1 MIDEILAHLP
11 DDMQVT
17 EIGALDELTPAEI
30 LELEPH
36 ADEAGIATTLKDGS
50 IVAISESWLRQKIL
64 ELCEGRGKTINDLTV
79 IASTGVFDLGTT
91 NPYVIHAQN
100 ALDKFTESVLIAG
113 QKIGQIRPLKGQL
126 TRGKEVRDS
135 RIKSVY
141 APAYNQDALLHAAKQ
156 LRDRDLIVLN
166 SMGYDA
172 QVINLIRE
180 ASGRPVVQM
189 RRVIAGTV
197 AKMIKQARSTSSGA
211 DLLEGS
217 ALSLRLEDLTK
228 REHQVFELL
237 IKGLANK
244 EIAAELGISPRTVEI
259 HRARMLAK
267 MGVSTGSELMRLI
280 VRNISNARM

>member
-1 MIDEILAHLP
+1 
-11 DDMQVT
+11 
-17 EIGALDELTPAEI
+17 
-30 LELEPH
+30 
-36 ADEAGIATTLKDGS
+36 
-50 IVAISESWLRQKIL
+50 
-64 ELCEGRGKTINDLTV
+64 
-79 IASTGVFDLGTT
+79 
-91 NPYVIHAQN
+91 
-100 ALDKFTESVLIAG
+100 
-113 QKIGQIRPLKGQL
+113 
-126 TRGKEVRDS
+126 
-135 RIKSVY
+135 
-141 APAYNQDALLHAAKQ
+141 
-156 LRDRDLIVLN
+156 
-166 SMGYDA
+166 MGYDA

-280 VRNISNARM
+280 VRNISNARI